1 MFGLKKEK
9 KGSAGGLGRG
19 VTESGPDPQLTEGEP
34 PEAGIPMESD
44 IVAEAM
50 AVTGKKPKKQKKSKE
65 AKPKGKAAAV
75 ADAEMQRRLSARV
88 LIEPLP
94 GFTKADAIEHARH
107 HALDHCD
114 NPSNAFYHV
123 QKIDDGWM
131 IEVQD
136 GVGYSYL
143 DSAIELAKSQPGRTI
158 VVPMLRRS
166 LTVHYA
172 ARTGQFDTNV
182 LPEGQEPEGV
192 IGGAPVL
199 ARRGKAMTPV
209 LKQYREWMITGLVTA
224 GVGCAALIA
233 SLAFYALDPATQ
245 LPPEWRTTETAN
257 LPVMQWDTLMQGDSS
272 SYVVRMEFSN
282 GEWRTVRQNVDAVV
296 NVAQAVPGAPVAPD
310 AGVVP
315 PVEPGAP
322 IIE

>member
-1 MFGLKKEK
+1 MLGLKKKEK
-9 KGSAGGLGRG
+9 GEKGGGLGRG
-19 VTESGPDPQLTEGEP
+19 VSEAGPDVDGLDQPS
-34 PEAGIPMESD
+34 PEQD
-44 IVAEAM
+44 LVAEAM
-50 AVTGKKPKKQKKSKE
+50 APKRKKQKPAKKPKKQ
-65 AKPKGKAAAV
+65 GKADE
-75 ADAEMQRRLSARV
+75 ADAEMQRRLSARI

-107 HALDHCD
+107 HALDHCE
-114 NPSNAFYHV
+114 NPSNAYYQV

-143 DSAIELAKSQPGRTI
+143 ESAIDLAKGNPGRTI
-158 VVPMLRRS
+158 VVPMLRRY
-166 LTVHYA
+166 LTINYSP
-172 ARTGQFDTNV
+172 RTGQFDTNV

-192 IGGAPVL
+192 IGGAPVH

-224 GVGCAALIA
+224 GVGCIALVA

-245 LPPEWRTTETAN
+245 IPAEWRTTETST
-257 LPVMQWDTLMQGDSS
+257 LPIMQWDTLMQGDSS

-296 NVAQAVPGAPVAPD
+296 NMDQASPVAPD
-310 AGVVP
+310 ASVLPGAA
-315 PVEPGAP
+315 PVSPASPAAP